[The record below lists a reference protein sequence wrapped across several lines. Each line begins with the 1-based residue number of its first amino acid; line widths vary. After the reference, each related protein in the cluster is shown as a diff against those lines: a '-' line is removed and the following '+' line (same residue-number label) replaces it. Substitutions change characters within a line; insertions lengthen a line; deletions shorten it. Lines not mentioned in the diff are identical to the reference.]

1 MRRLKIWQ
9 RTTMKQER
17 TLNLSILNIE
27 RNVTNSLGTKTIIDK
42 FTVASVAD
50 RSVVLILNIKFI

>member
-1 MRRLKIWQ
+1 MRRLKTWQ

-17 TLNLSILNIE
+17 TLNLLILNIE

-50 RSVVLILNIKFI
+50 RK